1 MFYGA
6 FGALHLACGGAGFVN
21 AREKIMD
28 PVYQFNLTI
37 PDDVVDE
44 NRHVNNV
51 AYVKWMQDAAIR
63 HSETTGCT
71 QATLETG
78 ATWVV
83 RTHVIEY
90 HRPAFAGEELTVL
103 TWVANFRQ
111 VRSLRRYKFIRSKT
125 TRYWRKEKPIGFLLM
140 PRAGV
145 RRQFLITSRTPFRLS
160 PTNRHCKNTAP

>member
-63 HSETTGCT
+63 HSEITGCT

-90 HRPAFAGEELTVL
+90 RRPAFAGEELTVL
-103 TWVANFRQ
+103 TWVANFRR
-111 VRSLRRYKFIRSKT
+111 VRSLRRYKFIRSKDHAVLAQGET
-125 TRYWRKEKPIGFLLM
+125 DWVFVDAQSGR
-140 PRAGV
+140 PRA
-145 RRQFLITSRTPFRLS
+145 IPD
-160 PTNRHCKNTAP
+160 HIKNAFQVVTDEPSL